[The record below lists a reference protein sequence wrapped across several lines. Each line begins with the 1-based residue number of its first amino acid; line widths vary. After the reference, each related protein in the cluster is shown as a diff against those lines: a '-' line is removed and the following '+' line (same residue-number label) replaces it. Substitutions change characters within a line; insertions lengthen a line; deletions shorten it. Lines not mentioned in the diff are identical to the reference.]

1 MNGQDFMKAWEGH
14 EFNLCLDHATMLS
27 RHQLER
33 LCEEIPD
40 TDLHKLSSVF
50 FFARQI
56 TEGQASAYAAL
67 LNSKFRQVSKDR
79 CGKGLDIAA
88 EACYRLSLSVPELME
103 WLHLRG
109 SCQAKQDIFHSY
121 TFALSCL
128 KTQAEASGPDLIKRG
143 MADRWAEALSYD
155 FSMVETVDKD
165 VLAFINK
172 MVALRSDRIGSTMIY
187 CLKQQANQ
195 APIDQRAAT
204 FAIGISSMIEML
216 RQHDLVVVPKDV
228 EPFIK
233 EIDGIAEY
241 FHNQDI
247 APIAVARNALL
258 RYFLDPE
265 QGGRW
270 LGNSYSKSGRK
281 PLDLTQIR
289 RIGVAIDKA
298 LEKPISSEVGDL
310 CWRHKVGLINAIGRL
325 QGTSM
330 VIENAVVGLIKDCE
344 DDQLKTLLSLV
355 TSKAAVIMARGI
367 GRKMPER
374 VSLVTPKLGEKI
386 FAIDLGL

>member
-1 MNGQDFMKAWEGH
+1 MNGQDFMRAWDGH
-14 EFNLCLDHATMLS
+14 EFSSCLNHATVLS
-27 RHQLER
+27 EHQLER

-40 TDLHKLSSVF
+40 ADLCKLSSVF

-56 TEGQASAYAAL
+56 TDAQASAYAQL
-67 LNSKFRQVSKDR
+67 LNSKFRQVSRDR
-79 CGKGLDIAA
+79 YGKGLNIAA
-88 EACYRLSLSVPELME
+88 EACYRLSLSIPELME
-103 WLHLRG
+103 WLHLGG
-109 SCQAKQDIFHSY
+109 SNKAKKDIFHSY

-155 FSMVETVDKD
+155 FSMAATVDKD

-172 MVALRSDRIGSTMIY
+172 MVTLRSDRIGSTMIY
-187 CLKQQANQ
+187 SLKQQANH
-195 APIDQRAAT
+195 APFDQRTST
-204 FAIGISSMIEML
+204 FATGISSMIEML
-216 RQHDLVVVPKDV
+216 RQHDFVVVPKDV
-228 EPFIK
+228 EPLIK
-233 EIDGIAEY
+233 EVDGIAEY
-241 FHNQDI
+241 FQNHDI
-247 APIAVARNALL
+247 APIVLARNDLL

-265 QGGRW
+265 HGGRW

-281 PLDLTQIR
+281 PLDLTQIK
-289 RIGVAIDKA
+289 RIGVAIDRA
-298 LEKPISSEVGDL
+298 LEKPISNEVGDL
-310 CWRHKVGLINAIGRL
+310 CWRHKAGLINAIGRL
-325 QGTSM
+325 QGTAT

-344 DDQLKTLLSLV
+344 DDQLKKLMSLV

-374 VSLVTPKLGEKI
+374 LSLITPKLGEKI

>member
-1 MNGQDFMKAWEGH
+1 MNGQDFIKAWDGH
-14 EFNLCLDHATMLS
+14 EFNSCLDHAKVLS
-27 RHQLER
+27 EHQLER

-40 TDLHKLSSVF
+40 ADLCKLSSVF

-56 TEGQASAYAAL
+56 TDAQASAYASL
-67 LNSKFRQVSKDR
+67 LNSKFRQVSRDKYS
-79 CGKGLDIAA
+79 KGLDIAA
-88 EACYRLSLSVPELME
+88 QACYRLSLSVPELME

-109 SCQAKQDIFHSY
+109 SNQAKKDVFHSY

-128 KTQAEASGPDLIKRG
+128 KIQAESSGPDLIKRG

-165 VLAFINK
+165 MLAFINK
-172 MVALRSDRIGSTMIY
+172 MVTLRSDRIGSTMIY
-187 CLKQQANQ
+187 SIKQQANQ
-195 APIDQRAAT
+195 APFDQRTAT
-204 FAIGISSMIEML
+204 FAMGIFSMIEML

-228 EPFIK
+228 EPLIK
-233 EIDGIAEY
+233 EIDGIGEY
-241 FHNQDI
+241 FYNQDI

-265 QGGRW
+265 HGGRW
-270 LGNSYSKSGRK
+270 LGNCYSKSGRK
-281 PLDLTQIR
+281 PLDLNQIK
-289 RIGVAIDKA
+289 RIGVAIDMA
-298 LEKPISSEVGDL
+298 LEKPISIDVGDL
-310 CWRHKVGLINAIGRL
+310 CWRHKIGLINAISRL

-330 VIENAVVGLIKDCE
+330 VIENAVVGLIKDCK
-344 DDQLKTLLSLV
+344 DDQLQVILSLV
-355 TSKAAVIMARGI
+355 TSRAAVILARGI
-367 GRKMPER
+367 GRKMPQR